1 MTITLFNRI
10 AGVFALACLV
20 ITLSCAIIGNVLLL
34 AVFSVVTALSFLVWV
49 LSYVIRL
56 IDETIVRQILR

>member
-10 AGVFALACLV
+10 AGVFTLACLV
-20 ITLSCAIIGNVLLL
+20 ITLGCAIIGNVLLL

-56 IDETIVRQILR
+56 IDETIVRSILR